1 MTQPDL
7 DQTHASE
14 AISTSN
20 ATIIHLNATE
30 NMWKTHNF
38 KIQPSRG
45 KGENPSTFRILSLGA
60 PNLREQDTQ
69 KNHMSKASS
78 GRRIKFNKLL
88 HYLSARPLISS
99 IIIIGNNIQTSLP
112 VVKKQRTVEEQHPA
126 SKYKRRKEFLGEII
140 FCPGCGGTKRKNWNR
155 NAVFSYLLDLGV

>member
-1 MTQPDL
+1 MPPKICEKL
-7 DQTHASE
+7 IILKFNLPE
-14 AISTSN
+14 GRG
-20 ATIIHLNATE
+20 TIPPL
-30 NMWKTHNF
+30 F
-38 KIQPSRG
+38 GS
-45 KGENPSTFRILSLGA
+45 FRPVPLICGTK
-60 PNLREQDTQ
+60 TQ

-112 VVKKQRTVEEQHPA
+112 VVKKQRTFEEQHPA

-140 FCPGCGGTKRKNWNR
+140 FCPGCGGTKRKN
-155 NAVFSYLLDLGV
+155 